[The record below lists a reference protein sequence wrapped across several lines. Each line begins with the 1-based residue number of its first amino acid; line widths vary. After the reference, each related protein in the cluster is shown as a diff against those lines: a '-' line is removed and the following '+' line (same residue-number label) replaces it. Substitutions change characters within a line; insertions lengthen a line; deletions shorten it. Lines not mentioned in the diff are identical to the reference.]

1 MYTSLRTKSEFQV
14 FFCLKVNFQVIA
26 DILDESYVFLIV
38 RDEKIQLKNV
48 KVSRDILSKFEPILS
63 WFV

>member
-26 DILDESYVFLIV
+26 DILDESFVFLIV

-48 KVSRDILSKFEPILS
+48 KVSRDFLSKFEPILS